1 LLPVIDEHLGDMK
14 IQVERMDRLLTDLL
28 EYSLVGTVSGLV
40 SMVDPEKVVENVCV
54 LLQLPPGFEV
64 VVEGDLPAVEV
75 ISTEFELV
83 LRNLISNAIKHHDW
97 DHGRI
102 AVRGGF
108 DGLDLF
114 FEVSDDGPGIAP
126 DHHQRIFEMFSTLR
140 SRDEVE
146 GSGMGLALIKKIVE
160 GWRGRIAVISDAER
174 RGTTFRF
181 TMNKLGAVYV
191 DIAMLYPRDV
201 GLGVVTALQARHTH
215 QRFVPQPGLAGD
227 VGITQGLVETG
238 QVSAFLPGQGGM
250 ENLHSAGSQ
259 IVGPGIRHIA
269 TQECDPGKHQLV
281 SDCSDESH

>member
-1 LLPVIDEHLGDMK
+1 MK

-160 GWRGRIAVISDAER
+160 GWGGRIAVISDAER

-181 TMNKLGAVYV
+181 TMRA
-191 DIAMLYPRDV
+191 
-201 GLGVVTALQARHTH
+201 TARA
-215 QRFVPQPGLAGD
+215 A
-227 VGITQGLVETG
+227 
-238 QVSAFLPGQGGM
+238 A
-250 ENLHSAGSQ
+250 
-259 IVGPGIRHIA
+259 
-269 TQECDPGKHQLV
+269 
-281 SDCSDESH
+281 